1 LAGGVGGSQP
11 VVVSGSFSLSS
22 TASHTGRTGAAAPP
36 AGWASSGYNGSNG
49 ATSSLFGG
57 TFIGSGGSGAIA
69 DNITAMA
76 PDALTELDANALT
89 ELENVSVMFVQSQN
103 EGTIATGDT
112 RVNARLVGVSS
123 EYFEAVKPE
132 IAMGSYLS
140 SSSFAQTAKDV
151 VFGADAANDV
161 GLTADMLGQTVKLNG
176 QDFRLVGVLDDQ
188 AGFGTS
194 GRVYVTLDSARKLFS
209 QYPYVSSIV
218 IQANTAEQ
226 VDALQLTADSLLRER
241 YGLGADTDARY
252 TITNQASLIAAV
264 SSITDTLGLLLTGIA
279 AISLIVGGIGIM
291 NIMLVS
297 VRERTRE
304 IGVRRAIGAKQS
316 NILTQFLIEAIVLS
330 LAGGVIG
337 LILGQI
343 AAFFLAILGDWVF
356 AIKLDTVV
364 LALGFSL
371 LVGVVFGVWPART
384 AAKLEP
390 IDALRFE

>member
-1 LAGGVGGSQP
+1 MRLLGTAALALNRIWATKVRSLLTMLGVVIGVAAIVALTSIVDGASQ
-11 VVVSGSFSLSS
+11 GINKSL
-22 TASHTGRTGAAAPP
+22 
-36 AGWASSGYNGSNG
+36 
-49 ATSSLFGG
+49 ATLG
-57 TFIGSGGSGAIA
+57 TNQL
-69 DNITAMA
+69 NITAMA
-76 PDALTELDANALT
+76 PDALTELDANALA

-112 RVNARLVGVSS
+112 RVNARLVGVSP
-123 EYFEAVKPE
+123 EYFQAVKPE
-132 IAMGSYLS
+132 IALGSYLS

-218 IQANTAEQ
+218 IQANTPEQ
-226 VDALQLTADSLLRER
+226 VDALQLMADSLLRER
-241 YGLGADTDARY
+241 YGLGADTEARY

-337 LILGQI
+337 LILGEI

-384 AAKLEP
+384 AAKLGP
-390 IDALRFE
+390 IDTLRFE

>member
-1 LAGGVGGSQP
+1 MKLLGTARLALNRIWATKVRSLLTMLGVVIGVAAIVALTSIVDGASQ
-11 VVVSGSFSLSS
+11 GINKSL
-22 TASHTGRTGAAAPP
+22 
-36 AGWASSGYNGSNG
+36 
-49 ATSSLFGG
+49 ATLG
-57 TFIGSGGSGAIA
+57 TNQL
-69 DNITAMA
+69 NITAMA
-76 PDALTELDANALT
+76 PDALTEQDAYALAELDG
-89 ELENVSVMFVQSQN
+89 VSVMFVQTQN
-103 EGTIATGDT
+103 QGTIATDDS
-112 RVNARLVGVSS
+112 RVNANLVGVSAR
-123 EYFEAVKPE
+123 YFDAVKPE
-132 IAMGSYLS
+132 LALGSYLS
-140 SSSFAQTAKDV
+140 DSEFAASAKDV
-151 VFGADAANDV
+151 VFGADAANDL
-161 GLTADMLGQTVKLNG
+161 GLTASMLGQTVKLNG

-194 GRVYVTLDSARKLFS
+194 GRVYVTLDAARKLFS

-218 IQANTAEQ
+218 VQAETPEA
-226 VDALQLTADSLLRER
+226 VDALQLATDKLLRER
-241 YGLGADTDARY
+241 YGLGSETDARY

-279 AISLIVGGIGIM
+279 GISLVVGGIGIM

-330 LAGGVIG
+330 LAGGVVG
-337 LILGQI
+337 LILGEI
-343 AAFFLAILGDWVF
+343 AAYFLAIIGDWVF
-356 AIKLDTVV
+356 SIQLETVL

-371 LVGVVFGVWPART
+371 VVGVVFGVWPART

>member
-1 LAGGVGGSQP
+1 MRLLGTARLALNRIWATKVRSLLTMLGVVIGVAAIVALTSIVDGASQ
-11 VVVSGSFSLSS
+11 GINKSL
-22 TASHTGRTGAAAPP
+22 
-36 AGWASSGYNGSNG
+36 
-49 ATSSLFGG
+49 ATLG
-57 TFIGSGGSGAIA
+57 TNQL
-69 DNITAMA
+69 NITAMA
-76 PDALTELDANALT
+76 PDALSEQDANALA
-89 ELENVSVMFVQSQN
+89 ELEGVSVMFVQTSN
-103 EGTIATGDT
+103 EGTIATADK

-123 EYFEAVKPE
+123 EYFDAVKPD

-140 SSSFAQTAKDV
+140 NSKFAASSKDV
-151 VFGADAANDV
+151 VFGADAANDL
-161 GLTADMLGQTVKLNG
+161 GLTDEMLGQTVKLNG

-188 AGFGTS
+188 AGFGTN
-194 GRVYVTLDSARKLFS
+194 GRVYVTLDAARKLFS

-218 IQANTAEQ
+218 VQAETPEA
-226 VDALQLTADSLLRER
+226 VDALQLATDKLLRER
-241 YGLGADTDARY
+241 YGLGTDTDARY

-279 AISLIVGGIGIM
+279 GISLVVGGIGIM

-330 LAGGVIG
+330 LAGGVVG
-337 LILGQI
+337 LILGEI
-343 AAFFLAILGDWVF
+343 AAYFLAIIGDWVF
-356 AIKLDTVV
+356 SIQLETVL

-371 LVGVVFGVWPART
+371 VVGVVFGVWPART

>member
-1 LAGGVGGSQP
+1 MKLLGTAALALNRIWATKVRSLLTMLGVVIGVAAIVALTSIVDGASQ
-11 VVVSGSFSLSS
+11 GINKSL
-22 TASHTGRTGAAAPP
+22 
-36 AGWASSGYNGSNG
+36 
-49 ATSSLFGG
+49 ATLG
-57 TFIGSGGSGAIA
+57 TNQL
-69 DNITAMA
+69 NITAMA
-76 PDALTELDANALT
+76 ADSLTEQDARELAA
-89 ELENVSVMFVQSQN
+89 LENVSVMFVQSQN
-103 EGTIATGDT
+103 QGTIATDDT
-112 RVNARLVGVSS
+112 RVSARLVGVSAK
-123 EYFEAVKPE
+123 YFEAVKPE
-132 IAMGSYLS
+132 LALGSYLS
-140 SSSFAQTAKDV
+140 SSSFAATAKDV
-151 VFGADAANDV
+151 VFGADAANDL
-161 GLTADMLGQTVKLNG
+161 GLTKEMLGQSVKLNG

-194 GRVYVTLDSARKLFS
+194 GRVYVPIDSARKLFS
-209 QYPYVSSIV
+209 QYPFVSSIV
-218 IQANTAEQ
+218 IQAETAEQ
-226 VDALQLTADSLLRER
+226 VDTLQLQADVLLRER
-241 YGLGADTDARY
+241 YGLSEDTAARY

-264 SSITDTLGLLLTGIA
+264 GSITATLGLLLTGIA

-330 LAGGVIG
+330 LAGGVVG
-337 LILGQI
+337 LILGEI
-343 AAFFLAILGDWVF
+343 AAFFLAVIGDWVF
-356 AIKLDTVV
+356 AIRLDTVG

>member
-1 LAGGVGGSQP
+1 MNLLGTAALALNRIWATKVRSLLTMLGVVIGVAAIVALTSIVDGASQ
-11 VVVSGSFSLSS
+11 GINKSL
-22 TASHTGRTGAAAPP
+22 
-36 AGWASSGYNGSNG
+36 
-49 ATSSLFGG
+49 ATLG
-57 TFIGSGGSGAIA
+57 TNQL
-69 DNITAMA
+69 NITATA
-76 PDALTELDANALT
+76 PDALTELDANALA

-103 EGTIATGDT
+103 DGTIATGDT
-112 RVNARLVGVSS
+112 RVTARLVGVSS

-132 IAMGSYLS
+132 IALGSYLS

-218 IQANTAEQ
+218 IQANTPEQ
-226 VDALQLTADSLLRER
+226 VDALQVTADRLLRER
-241 YGLGADTDARY
+241 YGLSAETQARY
-252 TITNQASLIAAV
+252 VITNQASLIAAV

-356 AIKLDTVV
+356 AINPDTVL

-371 LVGVVFGVWPART
+371 AVGVVFGVWPART

>member
-1 LAGGVGGSQP
+1 MRILGTAALALNRIWATKVRSLLTMLGVVIGVAAIVALTSIVDGASQ
-11 VVVSGSFSLSS
+11 GINKSL
-22 TASHTGRTGAAAPP
+22 
-36 AGWASSGYNGSNG
+36 
-49 ATSSLFGG
+49 ATLG
-57 TFIGSGGSGAIA
+57 TNQL
-69 DNITAMA
+69 NITAMA
-76 PDALTELDANALT
+76 PDALTELDANALAS
-89 ELENVSVMFVQSQN
+89 LDDVSVMFVQSSN

-112 RVNARLVGVSS
+112 RVNARLVGVSKD
-123 EYFEAVKPE
+123 YFEAVKPE
-132 IAMGSYLS
+132 IALGAYLS
-140 SSSFAQTAKDV
+140 SSSQAQSAKDV

-161 GLTADMLGQTVKLNG
+161 GITSDMLGQTVKLNG

-218 IQANTAEQ
+218 IQANTPEQ
-226 VDALQLTADSLLRER
+226 VDALQVTADQLLRER
-241 YGLGADTDARY
+241 YGLAADTDTRY

-264 SSITDTLGLLLTGIA
+264 GSITDTLGLLLTGIA

-330 LAGGVIG
+330 LAGGVVG
-337 LILGQI
+337 LILGEI

-356 AIKLDTVV
+356 AIKLDTVL

>member
-1 LAGGVGGSQP
+1 MKVLGTATLALNRIWATKVRSLLTMLGVVIGVAAIVALTSIVDGASQ
-11 VVVSGSFSLSS
+11 GINKSL
-22 TASHTGRTGAAAPP
+22 
-36 AGWASSGYNGSNG
+36 
-49 ATSSLFGG
+49 ATLG
-57 TFIGSGGSGAIA
+57 TNQL
-69 DNITAMA
+69 NITAMA
-76 PDALTELDANALT
+76 ADSLTEQDAQELAA
-89 ELENVSVMFVQSQN
+89 LENVSVMFVQAQN
-103 EGTIATGDT
+103 QGTIATGDK
-112 RVNARLVGVSS
+112 RVNARLVGVSAK
-123 EYFEAVKPE
+123 YFEAVKPE
-132 IAMGSYLS
+132 IALGSYLS
-140 SSSFAQTAKDV
+140 SSSFAATAKDV
-151 VFGADAANDV
+151 VFGADAANDL
-161 GLTADMLGQTVKLNG
+161 GLTKAMLGQTVKLNG
-176 QDFRLVGVLDDQ
+176 QGFRLVGVLDDQ

-194 GRVYVTLDSARKLFS
+194 GRVYVPIDSARKLFS

-226 VDALQLTADSLLRER
+226 VDTLQLQADVLLRER
-241 YGLGADTDARY
+241 YGLGAETTARY

-264 SSITDTLGLLLTGIA
+264 GSITATLGLLLTGIA

-330 LAGGVIG
+330 LAGGVVG
-337 LILGQI
+337 LILGEI
-343 AAFFLAILGDWVF
+343 AAFFLAVIGDWVF
-356 AIKLDTVV
+356 SIRLDTVG

>member
-1 LAGGVGGSQP
+1 MRLLGTARLALNRIWATKVRSLLTMLGVVIGVAAIVALTSIVDGASQ
-11 VVVSGSFSLSS
+11 GINKSL
-22 TASHTGRTGAAAPP
+22 
-36 AGWASSGYNGSNG
+36 
-49 ATSSLFGG
+49 ATLG
-57 TFIGSGGSGAIA
+57 TNQL
-69 DNITAMA
+69 NITAMA
-76 PDALTELDANALT
+76 PDALTEQDAQALAG
-89 ELENVSVMFVQSQN
+89 LEGVSVMFVQAQN
-103 EGTIATGDT
+103 EGTIATVDK

-123 EYFEAVKPE
+123 QYFAAVKPE
-132 IAMGSYLS
+132 IALGAYLS
-140 SSSFAQTAKDV
+140 DSKFAASAKDV
-151 VFGADAANDV
+151 VFGADAANDL
-161 GLTADMLGQTVKLNG
+161 GLTADMLGETVKLNG

-194 GRVYVTLDSARKLFS
+194 GRVYVTLDAARKLFS

-218 IQANTAEQ
+218 VQADTPEA
-226 VDALQLTADSLLRER
+226 VDALQVASDRLLRDR
-241 YGLGADTDARY
+241 YGLNAETDARY

-279 AISLIVGGIGIM
+279 GISLIVGGIGIM

-330 LAGGVIG
+330 LAGGVVG

-343 AAFFLAILGDWVF
+343 AAFFLAIIGDWVF
-356 AIKLDTVV
+356 SIQLETVL

-371 LVGVVFGVWPART
+371 VVGVVFGVWPART

>member
-1 LAGGVGGSQP
+1 MRLLGTARLALNRIWATKVRSLLTMLGVVIGVAAIVALTSIVDGASQ
-11 VVVSGSFSLSS
+11 GINKSL
-22 TASHTGRTGAAAPP
+22 
-36 AGWASSGYNGSNG
+36 
-49 ATSSLFGG
+49 ATLG
-57 TFIGSGGSGAIA
+57 TNQL
-69 DNITAMA
+69 NITAMA
-76 PDALTELDANALT
+76 PDALSEQDAEALAA
-89 ELENVSVMFVQSQN
+89 LEGVSVMFVQTQN
-103 EGTIATGDT
+103 EGTIATGDK

-123 EYFEAVKPE
+123 QYFDAVKPD
-132 IAMGSYLS
+132 IALGSYLS
-140 SSSFAQTAKDV
+140 DSKFAATSKDV
-151 VFGADAANDV
+151 VFGADAANDL
-161 GLTADMLGQTVKLNG
+161 GLTADMLGKTVKLNG

-188 AGFGTS
+188 AGFGTN
-194 GRVYVTLDSARKLFS
+194 GRVYVTLDAARKLFS

-218 IQANTAEQ
+218 VQAETPEA
-226 VDALQLTADSLLRER
+226 VDALQLAADRLLRER
-241 YGLGADTDARY
+241 YGLASDTDARY

-279 AISLIVGGIGIM
+279 GISLVVGGIGIM

-330 LAGGVIG
+330 LAGGVVG

-343 AAFFLAILGDWVF
+343 AAFFLAIIGDWVF
-356 AIKLDTVV
+356 SIQLETVL

-371 LVGVVFGVWPART
+371 VVGVLFGVWPART

>member
-1 LAGGVGGSQP
+1 LGTARLALNRIWATKTRSLLTMLGVVIGVAAIVALTSIVDGASQ
-11 VVVSGSFSLSS
+11 GINKSL
-22 TASHTGRTGAAAPP
+22 
-36 AGWASSGYNGSNG
+36 
-49 ATSSLFGG
+49 ATLG
-57 TFIGSGGSGAIA
+57 TNQL
-69 DNITAMA
+69 NITAMA
-76 PDALTELDANALT
+76 SDALTEQDAQALSELDG
-89 ELENVSVMFVQSQN
+89 VSVMFVQAQN
-103 EGTIATGDT
+103 EGTIATDNK
-112 RVNARLVGVSS
+112 RVNARLVGVSAQ
-123 EYFEAVKPE
+123 YFDAVKPE
-132 IAMGSYLS
+132 IALGAYLS
-140 SSSFAQTAKDV
+140 ESKWAAEAKDV
-151 VFGADAANDV
+151 VFGADAANDL
-161 GLTADMLGQTVKLNG
+161 GLTADMLGKTVKLNG

-188 AGFGTS
+188 AGFGTG

-218 IQANTAEQ
+218 VQ
-226 VDALQLTADSLLRER
+226 ADSAEAVDGLQVAADRLLRER
-241 YGLGADTDARY
+241 YGLGAETNARY

-279 AISLIVGGIGIM
+279 GISLVVGGIGIM

-330 LAGGVIG
+330 LAGGVVG

-343 AAFFLAILGDWVF
+343 AAFFLAIIGDWVF
-356 AIKLDTVV
+356 SIQLDTVL

-371 LVGVVFGVWPART
+371 VVGVLFGVWPART

>member
-1 LAGGVGGSQP
+1 VRLLGTAALALNRIWATKVRSLLTMLGVVIGVAAIVALTSIVDGASQ
-11 VVVSGSFSLSS
+11 GINKSL
-22 TASHTGRTGAAAPP
+22 
-36 AGWASSGYNGSNG
+36 
-49 ATSSLFGG
+49 ATLG
-57 TFIGSGGSGAIA
+57 TNQL
-69 DNITAMA
+69 NITAMA
-76 PDALTELDANALT
+76 PDALTELDANALA

-132 IAMGSYLS
+132 VALGSYLS

-218 IQANTAEQ
+218 IQANTPEQ

-241 YGLGADTDARY
+241 YGLGAVTEARY

-337 LILGQI
+337 LILGEI

-356 AIKLDTVV
+356 AVKLDTVV

>member
-1 LAGGVGGSQP
+1 LNLLGTAALALNRIWATKVRSLLTMLGVVIGVAAIVALTSIVDGASQ
-11 VVVSGSFSLSS
+11 GINKSL
-22 TASHTGRTGAAAPP
+22 
-36 AGWASSGYNGSNG
+36 
-49 ATSSLFGG
+49 ATLG
-57 TFIGSGGSGAIA
+57 TNQL
-69 DNITAMA
+69 NITALA
-76 PDALTELDANALT
+76 PDALTELDANALA

-103 EGTIATGDT
+103 EGTIATGDI

-123 EYFEAVKPE
+123 KYFEAVKPE
-132 IAMGSYLS
+132 IALGSYLS

-188 AGFGTS
+188 AGFGTG

-218 IQANTAEQ
+218 IQANTPEQ
-226 VDALQLTADSLLRER
+226 VDALQVTADSLLRER
-241 YGLGADTDARY
+241 YGLGADTQARY

-330 LAGGVIG
+330 LAGGVVG

-356 AIKLDTVV
+356 EVKLDTVV

>member
-1 LAGGVGGSQP
+1 VRLLGTAALALNRIWATKVRSLLTMLGVVIGVAAIVALTSIVDGASQ
-11 VVVSGSFSLSS
+11 GINKSL
-22 TASHTGRTGAAAPP
+22 
-36 AGWASSGYNGSNG
+36 
-49 ATSSLFGG
+49 ATLG
-57 TFIGSGGSGAIA
+57 TNQL
-69 DNITAMA
+69 NITAMA
-76 PDALTELDANALT
+76 PDALTELDANALA

-112 RVNARLVGVSS
+112 RVTARLVGVSS
-123 EYFEAVKPE
+123 KYFEAVKPE
-132 IAMGSYLS
+132 IALGSYLS
-140 SSSFAQTAKDV
+140 SSSYAQTAKDV

-218 IQANTAEQ
+218 VQANTPEQ

-241 YGLGADTDARY
+241 YGLSADTEARY

-356 AIKLDTVV
+356 AIKLDTVA

>member
-1 LAGGVGGSQP
+1 MRLLGTARLALNRIWATKVRSLLTMLGVVIGVAAIVALTSIVDGASQ
-11 VVVSGSFSLSS
+11 GINKSL
-22 TASHTGRTGAAAPP
+22 
-36 AGWASSGYNGSNG
+36 
-49 ATSSLFGG
+49 ATLG
-57 TFIGSGGSGAIA
+57 TNQL
-69 DNITAMA
+69 NITAMA
-76 PDALTELDANALT
+76 PDALSEQDAEALAALDG
-89 ELENVSVMFVQSQN
+89 VSVMFVQTQN
-103 EGTIATGDT
+103 EGTIATDDA

-123 EYFEAVKPE
+123 QYFAAVKPD

-140 SSSFAQTAKDV
+140 DSKFAATSKDV
-151 VFGADAANDV
+151 VFGADAANDL
-161 GLTADMLGQTVKLNG
+161 GLTSDMLGKTVKLNG

-188 AGFGTS
+188 AGFGTN
-194 GRVYVTLDSARKLFS
+194 GRVYVTLDAARKLFS

-218 IQANTAEQ
+218 VQAETPEA
-226 VDALQLTADSLLRER
+226 VDALQLASDRLLRER
-241 YGLGADTDARY
+241 YGLSADTDARY

-279 AISLIVGGIGIM
+279 GISLVVGGIGIM

-330 LAGGVIG
+330 LAGGVVG
-337 LILGQI
+337 LILGEI
-343 AAFFLAILGDWVF
+343 AAYFLAIIGDWVF
-356 AIKLDTVV
+356 SIQLETVL

-371 LVGVVFGVWPART
+371 VVGVVFGVWPART

-390 IDALRFE
+390 IDALRVE

>member
-1 LAGGVGGSQP
+1 MRILGTAALALNRIWATKVRSLLTMLGVVIGVAAIVALTSIVDGASQ
-11 VVVSGSFSLSS
+11 GINKSL
-22 TASHTGRTGAAAPP
+22 
-36 AGWASSGYNGSNG
+36 
-49 ATSSLFGG
+49 ATLG
-57 TFIGSGGSGAIA
+57 TNQL
-69 DNITAMA
+69 NITAMA
-76 PDALTELDANALT
+76 PDALTELDANALAS
-89 ELENVSVMFVQSQN
+89 LDDVSVMFVQSSN

-112 RVNARLVGVSS
+112 RVNARLVGVSKD
-123 EYFEAVKPE
+123 YFEAVKPE
-132 IAMGSYLS
+132 IALGAYLS
-140 SSSFAQTAKDV
+140 SSSQAQSAKDV

-161 GLTADMLGQTVKLNG
+161 GITSEMLGQTVKLNG

-218 IQANTAEQ
+218 IQANTPEQ
-226 VDALQLTADSLLRER
+226 VDALQVTADQLLRER
-241 YGLGADTDARY
+241 YGLAADTDARY

-264 SSITDTLGLLLTGIA
+264 GSITDTLGLLLTGIA

-330 LAGGVIG
+330 LAGGVVG
-337 LILGQI
+337 LILGEI

-356 AIKLDTVV
+356 SIRLDTVL

>member
-1 LAGGVGGSQP
+1 MLGVVIGVAAIVALTSIVDGASQGINKSLATLGTNQLNV
-11 VVVSGSFSLSS
+11 
-22 TASHTGRTGAAAPP
+22 
-36 AGWASSGYNGSNG
+36 
-49 ATSSLFGG
+49 TSMF
-57 TFIGSGGSGAIA
+57 
-69 DNITAMA
+69 
-76 PDALTELDANALT
+76 PDALSELDARALA
-89 ELENVSVMFVQSQN
+89 ELDEVSVMFVQSVN

-123 EYFEAVKPE
+123 QYFEAVKPD
-132 IAMGSYLS
+132 IAIGSYLS
-140 SSSFAQTAKDV
+140 SSSYAASAKDV
-151 VFGADAANDV
+151 VFGGDAASDV
-161 GLTADMLGQTVKLNG
+161 GLTADMLGKTVKLNG
-176 QDFRLVGVLDDQ
+176 QDFRLVGILDDQ
-188 AGFGTS
+188 VGFGTS

-218 IQANTAEQ
+218 VQAKTAEQ
-226 VDALQLTADSLLRER
+226 VDSLQFNADALLRER
-241 YGLGADTDARY
+241 YGLTAETETRY
-252 TITNQASLIAAV
+252 TITNQANLIAAV
-264 SSITDTLGLLLTGIA
+264 GSITDTLGLLLTGIA

-337 LILGQI
+337 LILGEI
-343 AAFFLAILGDWVF
+343 AAFALAIIGDWVF
-356 AIKLDTVV
+356 AIRLDTVI

>member
-1 LAGGVGGSQP
+1 LNLLGTAALALNRIWATKVRSLLTMLGVVIGVAAIVALTSIVDGASQ
-11 VVVSGSFSLSS
+11 GINKSL
-22 TASHTGRTGAAAPP
+22 
-36 AGWASSGYNGSNG
+36 
-49 ATSSLFGG
+49 ATLG
-57 TFIGSGGSGAIA
+57 TNQL
-69 DNITAMA
+69 NITAMA
-76 PDALTELDANALT
+76 PDALTELDANALA

-103 EGTIATGDT
+103 EGTIATGDI

-123 EYFEAVKPE
+123 KYFEAVKPE
-132 IAMGSYLS
+132 IALGSYLS

-188 AGFGTS
+188 AGFGTG

-218 IQANTAEQ
+218 IQANTPEQ
-226 VDALQLTADSLLRER
+226 VDALQVTADTLLRER
-241 YGLGADTDARY
+241 YGLGVDTDARY

-330 LAGGVIG
+330 LAGGVVG
-337 LILGQI
+337 LILGEI

-356 AIKLDTVV
+356 AIKVDTVV

>member
-1 LAGGVGGSQP
+1 MKLLGTARLALNRIWATKVRSLLTMLGVVIGVAAIVALTSIVDGASQ
-11 VVVSGSFSLSS
+11 GINKSL
-22 TASHTGRTGAAAPP
+22 
-36 AGWASSGYNGSNG
+36 
-49 ATSSLFGG
+49 ATLG
-57 TFIGSGGSGAIA
+57 TNQL
-69 DNITAMA
+69 NITAMA
-76 PDALTELDANALT
+76 PDALTEQDAYALAELDG
-89 ELENVSVMFVQSQN
+89 VSVMFVQTQN
-103 EGTIATGDT
+103 QGTIATDES
-112 RVNARLVGVSS
+112 RVNANLVGVSAK
-123 EYFEAVKPE
+123 YFEAVKPE
-132 IAMGSYLS
+132 LAMGSYLS
-140 SSSFAQTAKDV
+140 DSKFAASAKDV
-151 VFGADAANDV
+151 VFGADAANDL
-161 GLTADMLGQTVKLNG
+161 GLTDSMLGQTVKLNG

-188 AGFGTS
+188 AGFGTN

-218 IQANTAEQ
+218 VQAETPEA
-226 VDALQLTADSLLRER
+226 VDALQIATDKLLRER
-241 YGLGADTDARY
+241 YGLGSETDARY

-279 AISLIVGGIGIM
+279 GISLVVGGIGIM

-330 LAGGVIG
+330 LAGGVVG
-337 LILGQI
+337 LILGEI
-343 AAFFLAILGDWVF
+343 AAYFLAIIGDWVF
-356 AIKLDTVV
+356 SIQLETVL

-371 LVGVVFGVWPART
+371 VVGVVFGVWPVRT

>member
-1 LAGGVGGSQP
+1 VRLLGTAALALNRIWATKVRSLLTMLGVVIGVAAIVALTSIVDGASQ
-11 VVVSGSFSLSS
+11 GINKSL
-22 TASHTGRTGAAAPP
+22 
-36 AGWASSGYNGSNG
+36 
-49 ATSSLFGG
+49 ATLG
-57 TFIGSGGSGAIA
+57 TNQL
-69 DNITAMA
+69 NITAMA
-76 PDALTELDANALT
+76 PDALTELDANALA

-103 EGTIATGDT
+103 EGTIATGDI

-123 EYFEAVKPE
+123 QYFEAVKPE
-132 IAMGSYLS
+132 IALGSYLS

-218 IQANTAEQ
+218 IQANTPEQ

-337 LILGQI
+337 LILGEI

-356 AIKLDTVV
+356 AIKLDTVL

>member
-1 LAGGVGGSQP
+1 MRLLGTAALALNRIWATKVRSLLTMLGVVIGVAAIVALTSIVDGASQ
-11 VVVSGSFSLSS
+11 GINKSL
-22 TASHTGRTGAAAPP
+22 
-36 AGWASSGYNGSNG
+36 
-49 ATSSLFGG
+49 ATLG
-57 TFIGSGGSGAIA
+57 TNQL
-69 DNITAMA
+69 NITAMA
-76 PDALTELDANALT
+76 PDALTELDANALA

-112 RVNARLVGVSS
+112 RVTARLVGVSS
-123 EYFEAVKPE
+123 QYFEAVKPE
-132 IAMGSYLS
+132 IALGGYLS
-140 SSSFAQTAKDV
+140 SSSFAQSAKDV

-218 IQANTAEQ
+218 IQANTPEQ
-226 VDALQLTADSLLRER
+226 VDALQVTADTLLRER
-241 YGLGADTDARY
+241 YGLSPDTTARY

-356 AIKLDTVV
+356 AIRLDTVL

>member
-1 LAGGVGGSQP
+1 MRLLGTAALALNRIWATKVRSLLTMLGVVIGVAAIVALTSIVDGASQ
-11 VVVSGSFSLSS
+11 GINKSL
-22 TASHTGRTGAAAPP
+22 
-36 AGWASSGYNGSNG
+36 
-49 ATSSLFGG
+49 ATLG
-57 TFIGSGGSGAIA
+57 TNQL
-69 DNITAMA
+69 NITAMA
-76 PDALTELDANALT
+76 PDALTELDANALA

-103 EGTIATGDT
+103 EGTIATGDI
-112 RVNARLVGVSS
+112 RVTARLVGVSS
-123 EYFEAVKPE
+123 KYFEAVKPE
-132 IAMGSYLS
+132 IALGSYLS
-140 SSSFAQTAKDV
+140 SSSYSQTAKDV

-218 IQANTAEQ
+218 VQANTPEQ

-241 YGLGADTDARY
+241 YGLSADTEARY

>member
-1 LAGGVGGSQP
+1 LRLLGTAALALNRIWATKVRSLLTMLGVVIGVAAIVALTSIVDGASQ
-11 VVVSGSFSLSS
+11 GINKSL
-22 TASHTGRTGAAAPP
+22 
-36 AGWASSGYNGSNG
+36 
-49 ATSSLFGG
+49 ATLG
-57 TFIGSGGSGAIA
+57 TNQL
-69 DNITAMA
+69 NITAMA
-76 PDALTELDANALT
+76 SDALTELDANALA

-123 EYFEAVKPE
+123 EYFQAVKPE
-132 IAMGSYLS
+132 IALGSYLS

-218 IQANTAEQ
+218 VQANTSEQ
-226 VDALQLTADSLLRER
+226 VDALQLTADRLLRER
-241 YGLGADTDARY
+241 YGLGVDTEARY

-337 LILGQI
+337 LILGEI

-356 AIKLDTVV
+356 AIKLDTVL

>member
-1 LAGGVGGSQP
+1 MNLLGTAALALNRIWATKVRSLLTMLGVVIGVAAIVALTSIVDGASQ
-11 VVVSGSFSLSS
+11 GINKSL
-22 TASHTGRTGAAAPP
+22 
-36 AGWASSGYNGSNG
+36 
-49 ATSSLFGG
+49 ATLG
-57 TFIGSGGSGAIA
+57 TNQL
-69 DNITAMA
+69 NITAMA
-76 PDALTELDANALT
+76 PDSLTELDANALA

-112 RVNARLVGVSS
+112 RVTARLVGVSS

-132 IAMGSYLS
+132 IALGSYLS
-140 SSSFAQTAKDV
+140 SSSYAQTAKDV
-151 VFGADAANDV
+151 VFGADAANDL

-218 IQANTAEQ
+218 VQANTPEQ

-241 YGLGADTDARY
+241 YGLSADTEARY

-337 LILGQI
+337 LILGEI

>member
-1 LAGGVGGSQP
+1 MRLLGTARLALNRIWATKVRSLLTMLGVVIGVAAIVALTSIVDGASQ
-11 VVVSGSFSLSS
+11 GINKSL
-22 TASHTGRTGAAAPP
+22 
-36 AGWASSGYNGSNG
+36 
-49 ATSSLFGG
+49 ATLG
-57 TFIGSGGSGAIA
+57 TNQL
-69 DNITAMA
+69 NITAMA
-76 PDALTELDANALT
+76 PDALSEQDANALA
-89 ELENVSVMFVQSQN
+89 ELDGVSVMFVQTQN
-103 EGTIATGDT
+103 EGTIATDDA

-123 EYFEAVKPE
+123 QYFAAVKPD

-140 SSSFAQTAKDV
+140 DSKFAATSKDV
-151 VFGADAANDV
+151 VFGADAANDL
-161 GLTADMLGQTVKLNG
+161 GLTSDMLGKTVKLNG

-188 AGFGTS
+188 AGFGTN
-194 GRVYVTLDSARKLFS
+194 GRVYVTLDAARKLFS

-218 IQANTAEQ
+218 VQAETPEA
-226 VDALQLTADSLLRER
+226 VDALQLASDRLLRER
-241 YGLGADTDARY
+241 YGLSADTDARY

-279 AISLIVGGIGIM
+279 GISLVVGGIGIM

-330 LAGGVIG
+330 LAGGVVG
-337 LILGQI
+337 LILGEI
-343 AAFFLAILGDWVF
+343 AAYFLAIIGDWVF
-356 AIKLDTVV
+356 SIQLETVL

-371 LVGVVFGVWPART
+371 VVGIVFGVWPART

>member
-1 LAGGVGGSQP
+1 LNLLGTAALALNRIWATKVRSLLTMLGVVIGVAAIVALTSIVDGASQ
-11 VVVSGSFSLSS
+11 GINKSL
-22 TASHTGRTGAAAPP
+22 
-36 AGWASSGYNGSNG
+36 
-49 ATSSLFGG
+49 ATLG
-57 TFIGSGGSGAIA
+57 TNQL
-69 DNITAMA
+69 NITAMA
-76 PDALTELDANALT
+76 PDALTELDANALA

-103 EGTIATGDT
+103 EGTIATGDI

-123 EYFEAVKPE
+123 QYFEAVKPE
-132 IAMGSYLS
+132 IALGSYLS

-188 AGFGTS
+188 AGFGTG

-218 IQANTAEQ
+218 IQANTPEQ
-226 VDALQLTADSLLRER
+226 VDALQVTADSLLRER

-356 AIKLDTVV
+356 AINPDTVL

-371 LVGVVFGVWPART
+371 AVGVVFGVWPART

>member
-1 LAGGVGGSQP
+1 VRLLGTARLALNRIWATKVRSLLTMLGVVIGVAAIVALTSIVDGASQ
-11 VVVSGSFSLSS
+11 GINKSL
-22 TASHTGRTGAAAPP
+22 
-36 AGWASSGYNGSNG
+36 
-49 ATSSLFGG
+49 ATLG
-57 TFIGSGGSGAIA
+57 TNQL
-69 DNITAMA
+69 NITAMA
-76 PDALTELDANALT
+76 PDALSEQDAEALAALDG
-89 ELENVSVMFVQSQN
+89 VSVMFVQTQN
-103 EGTIATGDT
+103 EGTIATDDA

-123 EYFEAVKPE
+123 QYFAAVKPD

-140 SSSFAQTAKDV
+140 DSKFAATSKDV
-151 VFGADAANDV
+151 VFGADAANDL
-161 GLTADMLGQTVKLNG
+161 GLTSDMLGKTVKLNG

-188 AGFGTS
+188 AGFGTN
-194 GRVYVTLDSARKLFS
+194 GRVYVTLDAARKLFS

-218 IQANTAEQ
+218 VQAETPEA
-226 VDALQLTADSLLRER
+226 VDALQLASDRLLRER

-279 AISLIVGGIGIM
+279 GISLVVGGIGIM

-330 LAGGVIG
+330 LAGGVVG
-337 LILGQI
+337 LILGEI
-343 AAFFLAILGDWVF
+343 AAYFLAIIGDWVF
-356 AIKLDTVV
+356 SIQLETVL

-371 LVGVVFGVWPART
+371 VVGVVFGVWPART

>member
-1 LAGGVGGSQP
+1 MNLLGTAALALNRIWATKVRSLLTMLGVVIGVAAIVALTSIVDGASQ
-11 VVVSGSFSLSS
+11 GINKSL
-22 TASHTGRTGAAAPP
+22 
-36 AGWASSGYNGSNG
+36 
-49 ATSSLFGG
+49 ATLG
-57 TFIGSGGSGAIA
+57 TNQL
-69 DNITAMA
+69 NITAMA
-76 PDALTELDANALT
+76 PDALTEQDAEALASLDD
-89 ELENVSVMFVQSQN
+89 VSVMFVQTQN

-123 EYFEAVKPE
+123 QYFEAVKPE
-132 IAMGSYLS
+132 IALGSYLS

-176 QDFRLVGVLDDQ
+176 QDFRLVGMLDDQ

-218 IQANTAEQ
+218 IQANTPEQ
-226 VDALQLTADSLLRER
+226 VDGLQVTADSLLRER

-316 NILTQFLIEAIVLS
+316 DILTQFLIEAIVLS
-330 LAGGVIG
+330 LAGGVVG
-337 LILGQI
+337 LILGEI

-356 AIKLDTVV
+356 AIKLDTVF

>member
-1 LAGGVGGSQP
+1 VRLLGTAALALNRIWATKVRSLLTMLGVVIGVAAIVALTSIVDGASQ
-11 VVVSGSFSLSS
+11 GINKSL
-22 TASHTGRTGAAAPP
+22 
-36 AGWASSGYNGSNG
+36 
-49 ATSSLFGG
+49 ATLG
-57 TFIGSGGSGAIA
+57 TNQL
-69 DNITAMA
+69 NITAMA
-76 PDALTELDANALT
+76 PDALTELDANALA

-112 RVNARLVGVSS
+112 RVTARLVGVSS

-132 IAMGSYLS
+132 IALGSYLS
-140 SSSFAQTAKDV
+140 SSSFSQSAKDV

-218 IQANTAEQ
+218 IQANTPEQ
-226 VDALQLTADSLLRER
+226 VDALQVTADSLLRER
-241 YGLGADTDARY
+241 YGLGAETEARY

-304 IGVRRAIGAKQS
+304 IGVRRAIGAKHS

-356 AIKLDTVV
+356 AIRLDTVL

>member
-1 LAGGVGGSQP
+1 VRLLGTAALALNRIWATKVRSLLTMLGVVIGVAAIVALTSIVDGASQ
-11 VVVSGSFSLSS
+11 GINKSL
-22 TASHTGRTGAAAPP
+22 
-36 AGWASSGYNGSNG
+36 
-49 ATSSLFGG
+49 ATLG
-57 TFIGSGGSGAIA
+57 TNQL
-69 DNITAMA
+69 NITAMA
-76 PDALTELDANALT
+76 PDALTELDANALA

-112 RVNARLVGVSS
+112 RVNARLVGVSP
-123 EYFEAVKPE
+123 EYFQAVKPE
-132 IAMGSYLS
+132 IALGSYLS

-218 IQANTAEQ
+218 IQANTPEQ

-337 LILGQI
+337 LILGEI

>member
-1 LAGGVGGSQP
+1 MKLLGTARLALNRIWATKVRSLLTMLGVVIGVAAIVALTSIVDGASQ
-11 VVVSGSFSLSS
+11 GINKSL
-22 TASHTGRTGAAAPP
+22 
-36 AGWASSGYNGSNG
+36 
-49 ATSSLFGG
+49 ATLG
-57 TFIGSGGSGAIA
+57 TNQL
-69 DNITAMA
+69 NITAMA
-76 PDALTELDANALT
+76 PDALSEQDAYALAELDG
-89 ELENVSVMFVQSQN
+89 VSVMFVQTQN
-103 EGTIATGDT
+103 EGTIATEDK
-112 RVNARLVGVSS
+112 RVNARLVGVSA
-123 EYFEAVKPE
+123 EYFEAVKPD
-132 IAMGSYLS
+132 IALGSYLS
-140 SSSFAQTAKDV
+140 DSKFAVSAKDV
-151 VFGADAANDV
+151 VFGADAANDL
-161 GLTADMLGQTVKLNG
+161 GLTASMLGQSVKLNG

-194 GRVYVTLDSARKLFS
+194 GRVYVTLDAARKLFS

-218 IQANTAEQ
+218 VQAETPEA
-226 VDALQLTADSLLRER
+226 VDALQLATDKLLRER
-241 YGLGADTDARY
+241 YGLGSETDARY

-279 AISLIVGGIGIM
+279 GISLVVGGIGIM

-330 LAGGVIG
+330 LAGGVVG
-337 LILGQI
+337 LILGEI
-343 AAFFLAILGDWVF
+343 AAYFLAIIGDWVF
-356 AIKLDTVV
+356 SIQLETVL

-371 LVGVVFGVWPART
+371 VVGVVFGVWPART

>member
-1 LAGGVGGSQP
+1 MRILGTAALALNRIWATKVRSLLTMLGVVIGVAAIVALTSIVDGASQ
-11 VVVSGSFSLSS
+11 GINKSL
-22 TASHTGRTGAAAPP
+22 
-36 AGWASSGYNGSNG
+36 
-49 ATSSLFGG
+49 ATLG
-57 TFIGSGGSGAIA
+57 TNQL
-69 DNITAMA
+69 NITAMA
-76 PDALTELDANALT
+76 PDALTELDANAMASLDD
-89 ELENVSVMFVQSQN
+89 VSVMFVQSSN
-103 EGTIATGDT
+103 EGTIATGET
-112 RVNARLVGVSS
+112 RVNARLVGVSKD
-123 EYFEAVKPE
+123 YFEAVKPE
-132 IAMGSYLS
+132 IALGAYLS
-140 SSSFAQTAKDV
+140 SSSQAQSAKDV
-151 VFGADAANDV
+151 VFGADDANDV
-161 GLTADMLGQTVKLNG
+161 GITSDMLGQTVKLNG

-188 AGFGTS
+188 AGFGNS
-194 GRVYVTLDSARKLFS
+194 GRLYVTLDSARKLFS

-218 IQANTAEQ
+218 IQANTPEQ
-226 VDALQLTADSLLRER
+226 VDALQVTADQLLRER
-241 YGLGADTDARY
+241 YGLAADTDARY

-264 SSITDTLGLLLTGIA
+264 GSITDTLGLLLTGIA

-330 LAGGVIG
+330 LAGGVVG
-337 LILGQI
+337 LILGEI

-356 AIKLDTVV
+356 SIRLDTVL